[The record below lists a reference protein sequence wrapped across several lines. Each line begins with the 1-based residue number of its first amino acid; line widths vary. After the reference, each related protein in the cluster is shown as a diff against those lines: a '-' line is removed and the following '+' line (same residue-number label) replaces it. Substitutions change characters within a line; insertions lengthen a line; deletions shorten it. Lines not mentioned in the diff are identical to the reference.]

1 MKNDFLKDLNQE
13 QREAVLET
21 DGPVII
27 LAGAGSGKTRVL
39 TYKVMYLMLERKI
52 DPFNILMVTFT
63 NKAANEMKERV
74 QKMGAIP
81 TVATFH
87 SLCAKILRIEGKHI
101 NLPSQFAIYDT
112 QDSLDAIKEAM
123 RKLDISIK
131 DYKPSSI
138 LANISQA
145 KNELISDSD
154 YLKYARG
161 NFQEKVAKIYP
172 VYQKI
177 LSENHALDFDDLLSK
192 TVLLFE
198 ENLTILEKYQNRFQ
212 YILID
217 EYQDTNHAQYTL
229 TKYLAKKWNNICVVG
244 DFSQSIYSWRGA
256 DFTNLNRF
264 KEDFKNTKTCSLSQN
279 YRSTQKILDAASSV
293 ISRNTTHPVLRLWT
307 KNPQGEEV
315 VIFEAQNEQQEIEF
329 IVRRIEE
336 FKSPFSDFAVLYR
349 TNAQSRILEEVF
361 LHNSIPYIL
370 IGGTRFYE
378 RKEVKDVLAYLRAL
392 DNKKD
397 KVSLKRIEK
406 IGKRKMEKFLEFQKS
421 VILGTNEER
430 TPESKTDSGQAR
442 MTAIE
447 IMDAVLRKTDY
458 LSLYDENDED
468 DRERLENIKELRS
481 VALNF
486 PNLTNFLENVSLVEQ
501 EYPSASLRT
510 GMPDGSVDKQK
521 PDAVTLMTLHAAKG
535 LEFPYVFMIGME
547 EGLFPHSRSLM
558 DKNELEEERRLC
570 YVGMTRARKRL
581 FLTYARRRIFFG
593 QKTSNI
599 VSRFILELPENVIEQ
614 NMYLTNK
621 EGKSQDFL

>member
-1 MKNDFLKDLNQE
+1 MNSNFLKDLNSE
-13 QREAVLET
+13 QQKAVLQT
-21 DGPVII
+21 DGPIII

-39 TYKVMYLMLERKI
+39 TYKVMYLIKEKDI

-74 QKMGAIP
+74 QKMGTAP

-87 SLCAKILRIEGKHI
+87 SLCAKILRVEGKHI

-112 QDSLDAIKEAM
+112 QDQIDAIKEAM
-123 RKLDISIK
+123 KRLDISVK

-138 LANISQA
+138 LANISSA
-145 KNELISDSD
+145 KNELINESEYSR
-154 YLKYARG
+154 YARG

-172 VYQKI
+172 AYQKI
-177 LSENHALDFDDLLSK
+177 LESNHALDFDDLLSK

-198 ENLTILEKYQNRFQ
+198 KNPQILEKYQNRFQ

-217 EYQDTNHAQYTL
+217 EYQDTNHAQYIL
-229 TKYLAKKWNNICVVG
+229 TKNLAKKWNNICVVG
-244 DFSQSIYSWRGA
+244 DFSQSIYSFRGA
-256 DFTNLNRF
+256 DFTNLNKF
-264 KEDFKNTKTCSLSQN
+264 KDDFKNTKTLSLFQN

-293 ISRNTTHPVLRLWT
+293 ISRNTTHPVLKLWT

-329 IVRRIEE
+329 IVNVLEE
-336 FKSPFSDFAVLYR
+336 FKPPFSDVAVLYR
-349 TNAQSRILEEVF
+349 TNAQSRVLEEIF
-361 LHNSIPYIL
+361 LHNSISYIL

-378 RKEVKDVLAYLRAL
+378 RKEIKDVLSYLRNL
-392 DNKKD
+392 DNPND
-397 KVSLKRIEK
+397 KISLKRIEK
-406 IGKRKMEKFLEFQKS
+406 IGKRKMEKFLTVRDSFDKLNSETIDILDK
-421 VILGTNEER
+421 VIKQTE
-430 TPESKTDSGQAR
+430 
-442 MTAIE
+442 
-447 IMDAVLRKTDY
+447 Y
-458 LSLYDENDED
+458 LSLYNTQDQE

-501 EYPSASLRT
+501 EYPSTSLRA
-510 GMPDGSVDKQK
+510 GMPDGSVSGGKK
-521 PDAVTLMTLHAAKG
+521 DAVTFMTLHAAKG

-581 FLTYARRRIFFG
+581 FLTYARGRIFFG

-599 VSRFILELPENVIEQ
+599 VSRFILELPESVLAKNLKYI
-614 NMYLTNK
+614 NK
-621 EGKSQDFL
+621 EENKIPEWL

>member
-1 MKNDFLKDLNQE
+1 MDQDFLKDLNQE
-13 QREAVLET
+13 QQKAVLQT

-39 TYKVMYLMLERKI
+39 TYKVMYLIQDMKI

-112 QDSLDAIKEAM
+112 QDSLEAIKEAM
-123 RKLDISIK
+123 KRLNISIK

-145 KNELISDSD
+145 KNELINDSE

-177 LSENHALDFDDLLSK
+177 LAENHALDFDDLLSK

-198 ENLTILEKYQNRFQ
+198 ENLTILEKYQDRFR

-217 EYQDTNHAQYTL
+217 EYQDTNRAQYIL
-229 TKYLAKKWNNICVVG
+229 TKKLAKKWNNVCIVG

-256 DFTNLNRF
+256 DFTNLSRF
-264 KEDFKNTKTCSLSQN
+264 KEDFKNTKTFSLSQN
-279 YRSTQKILDAASSV
+279 YRSTQKILDSASSV
-293 ISRNTTHPVLRLWT
+293 ISKNTTHPVLNLWT
-307 KNPQGEEV
+307 ENPNGDEV

-329 IVRRIEE
+329 VVNTIGE
-336 FKSPFSDFAVLYR
+336 FRLQEKKDFKFSNNAVLYR
-349 TNAQSRILEEVF
+349 TNAQSRVLEEVF
-361 LHNSIPYIL
+361 LHNSIPYVL

-378 RKEVKDVLAYLRAL
+378 RKEIKDVLAYLRAL

-397 KVSLKRIEK
+397 KISLKRIEK
-406 IGKRKMEKFLEFQKS
+406 IGKRKMEKFLEFQEKVNVTLGRSTLRPTPKS
-421 VILGTNEER
+421 
-430 TPESKTDSGQAR
+430 DSGQAR
-442 MTAIE
+442 MTTLE
-447 IMDAVLRKTDY
+447 LLDKVLNVTDY
-458 LSLYDENDED
+458 LSLYDDRDEE
-468 DRERLENIKELRS
+468 DRQRLENIKELRS
-481 VALNF
+481 VAF
-486 PNLTNFLENVSLVEQ
+486 EFSDLTNFLENVSLVEQ
-501 EYPSASLRT
+501 EYMPDPSASS
-510 GMPDGSVDKQK
+510 GQAKK
-521 PDAVTLMTLHAAKG
+521 DAVTLMTLHAAKG

-558 DKNELEEERRLC
+558 EKNELEEERRLC

-593 QKTSNI
+593 QKISNI

-614 NMYLTNK
+614 NISLTNNY
-621 EGKSQDFL
+621 ESLN